1 MVKVRVL
8 VVEDSFFMRQAIV
21 RILNHPEIEVI
32 DTAKNGKEAV
42 EKVILHKPDVVT
54 MDIEMPILNGLDAL
68 KEIMIKYPTPVI
80 MLSTLTSEGADTTV
94 EALTEG
100 AVDFIAKRPVFQEMD
115 SLRDEVI
122 KKVLSIGKNDNLKNQ
137 LIRMRLLR
145 RMSSTSTKVS
155 TSGIIPQ
162 ISFKNKTNEINTTN
176 KSNRP
181 RPKANEIGIIGIG
194 ISTGGPKTL
203 NELLVNLP
211 ESISVPIIIVQHMPP
226 KFTKSLAQRLDSTCK
241 IKVKEAEEGDKLFS
255 SNVFIV
261 PGGFQVAI
269 TKKLTIELI
278 EENSY
283 LFKPSV
289 DFMIDSIVRVYGKS
303 TLGIIMTGMG
313 NDGQK
318 AFEKLHS
325 IGGYTIAQSPESC
338 TIAGMPKSV
347 IDAGAADEILNV
359 SEISN
364 FIKEIFCNDK

>member
-1 MVKVRVL
+1 MGKVRVL
-8 VVEDSFFMRQAIV
+8 VVDDSFFMRQAIV

-42 EKVILHKPDVVT
+42 EKVITHKPDIVT
-54 MDIEMPILNGLDAL
+54 MDIEMPIMNGLDAL
-68 KEIMIKYPTPVI
+68 KEIMSKYPTPVI
-80 MLSTLTSEGADTTV
+80 MLSTLTSEGAEITV
-94 EALTEG
+94 EALSEG
-100 AVDFIAKRPVFQEMD
+100 AVDFIAKRPAFQEMD
-115 SLRDEVI
+115 SLRDEVLNKI
-122 KKVLSIGKNDNLKNQ
+122 LSIGKNDNLKNQ

-145 RMSSTSTKVS
+145 RMSSNTPKLNTSAFAH
-155 TSGIIPQ
+155 Q
-162 ISFKNKTNEINTTN
+162 IASKSKSNEISTN
-176 KSNRP
+176 IKSNRP

-211 ESISVPIIIVQHMPP
+211 EKISVPIVIVQHMPP
-226 KFTKSLAQRLDSTCK
+226 KFTKSLAQRLDSNCQ
-241 IKVKEAEEGDKLFS
+241 IRVKEAEEGDKLFS
-255 SNVFIV
+255 STVFII
-261 PGGFQVAI
+261 PGGFQVLI
-269 TKKLTIELI
+269 TKKLSIELI
-278 EENSY
+278 EDNSC

-289 DFMIDSIVRVYGKS
+289 DYMIESIIKVYGKS

-347 IDAGAADEILNV
+347 IDAGAANEILNV
-359 SEISN
+359 NEISN
-364 FIKEIFCNDK
+364 FIKEIFGN

>member
-21 RILNHPEIEVI
+21 RILNHPDIEVI

-42 EKVILHKPDVVT
+42 EKVLELKPDVVT
-54 MDIEMPILNGLDAL
+54 MDIEMPVMNGLDAL
-68 KEIMIKYPTPVI
+68 KEIMSKYPTPVI
-80 MLSTLTSEGADTTV
+80 MFSTLTSEGADTTV
-94 EALTEG
+94 EALSEG
-100 AVDFIAKRPVFQEMD
+100 AVDFIAKRPAFQEMD
-115 SLRDEVI
+115 SLRDEVLN
-122 KKVLSIGKNDNLKNQ
+122 KVLSIGKNDNLKNQ

-145 RMSSTSTKVS
+145 RMSSNTPKSNT
-155 TSGIIPQ
+155 
-162 ISFKNKTNEINTTN
+162 ISFTHQIASKSKANETSKTN
-176 KSNRP
+176 KSNKP

-211 ESISVPIIIVQHMPP
+211 ENISVPIVIVQHMPP

-255 SNVFIV
+255 GTVFII
-261 PGGFQVAI
+261 PGGFQVII
-269 TKKLTIELI
+269 TKKLSIELI

-289 DFMIDSIVRVYGKS
+289 DYMFDSIIKVYGKS
-303 TLGIIMTGMG
+303 ALGIIMTGMG

-318 AFEKLHS
+318 SFEKLHS
-325 IGGYTIAQSPESC
+325 IGGYVIAQSPESC

-359 SEISN
+359 NEISN
-364 FIKEIFCNDK
+364 FIKEIFGN